1 MPAINVIEGD
11 TFGHDDEGVFIYG
24 FEFQLMECD
33 VMSILI
39 MGKKMCTMDP
49 DQDRK
54 KPLPP
59 LRAIDVQAQTILKVK
74 FLTWLSLD
82 YHSTNDIFGISRIW
96 FLVSGK
102 EQKNV
107 LNFHDNC

>member
-1 MPAINVIEGD
+1 MPPINVIEGD

-33 VMSILI
+33 VMSILF

-59 LRAIDVQAQTILKVK
+59 LRPIDVQAQTILKVK
-74 FLTWLSLD
+74 FVTWFSLD
-82 YHSTNDIFGISRIW
+82 DHSTNAMIS
-96 FLVSGK
+96 LTLPEYGS
-102 EQKNV
+102 
-107 LNFHDNC
+107 